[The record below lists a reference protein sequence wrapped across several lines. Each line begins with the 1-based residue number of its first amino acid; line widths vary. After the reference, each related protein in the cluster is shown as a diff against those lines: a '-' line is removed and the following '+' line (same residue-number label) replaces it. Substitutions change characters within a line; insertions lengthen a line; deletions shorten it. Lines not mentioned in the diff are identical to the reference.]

1 MIGTP
6 LGRRV
11 HEIMSK
17 EWDDDDPGKRRWRM
31 LDGGKNAL
39 PLRVF
44 LASCQLLHVSEGT
57 AKKAYNTRTWQ
68 SVVMINS
75 ILPSPFKSY
84 TKPDNFMFSILF
96 RGQLSGPYQTQN
108 ITHNRPAG
116 E

>member
-6 LGRRV
+6 LGWSV

-17 EWDDDDPGKRRWRM
+17 EWDDDDPGKRRWWM

-57 AKKAYNTRTWQ
+57 AKKSLQHAHLAIRRYDQ
-68 SVVMINS
+68 QH
-75 ILPSPFKSY
+75 LAFP
-84 TKPDNFMFSILF
+84 L
-96 RGQLSGPYQTQN
+96 
-108 ITHNRPAG
+108 
-116 E
+116 